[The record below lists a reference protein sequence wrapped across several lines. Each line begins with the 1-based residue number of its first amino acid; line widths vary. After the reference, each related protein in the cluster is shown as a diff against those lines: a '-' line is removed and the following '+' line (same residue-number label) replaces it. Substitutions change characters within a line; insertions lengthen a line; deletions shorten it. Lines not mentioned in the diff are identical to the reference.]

1 MPRDWRGSQIDEI
14 DRKIADASALLDD
27 PIMSDLAQD
36 ELANLEKE
44 KTSLT
49 TSDTPEDNGNFNNLI
64 LEIRAAA
71 GGDEAGLFATELAR
85 MYSRFAVLKNWK
97 MEEVDR
103 SEGGIGN
110 TKSITFKIS
119 GRGAY
124 EALKHESGVHR
135 VQRIP
140 KTESGG
146 RIHTSTVTVAIM
158 PIVPPSLVI
167 IRPEDIEFDAFRSG
181 GHGGQNVNKV
191 STAVRLKHTPTG
203 IVVTAQT
210 ERYQIQNRQIAEE
223 LLRSKIYAAEEEKR
237 QSKESSHR
245 KGQVGSGDRSE
256 KIRTYNFPQ
265 DRLTDHRTGKS
276 YHNLEKILN
285 GEIGKIVEDLSSFND
300 Q

>member
-203 IVVTAQT
+203 IVVTAQA

>member
-1 MPRDWRGSQIDEI
+1 MSKDWRQSQIDDIE
-14 DRKIADASALLDD
+14 RKIADASAMLED
-27 PIMSDLAQD
+27 PAMFELAQD
-36 ELANLEKE
+36 ELARLEKE
-44 KTSLT
+44 KAALSSSGN
-49 TSDTPEDNGNFNNLI
+49 SDEGGNFNDLI

-71 GGDEAGLFATELAR
+71 GGDEAGLFANDLAR
-85 MYSRFAVLKNWK
+85 MYSRFADTKKWK
-97 MEEVDR
+97 IEEVDR

-110 TKSITFKIS
+110 IKSITFKIS
-119 GRGAY
+119 GNGAY
-124 EALKHESGVHR
+124 EDLKYESGVHR

-158 PIVPPSLVI
+158 PIVSTSAVI
-167 IRPEDIEFDAFRSG
+167 IRPEDIEFEAYRSG

-191 STAVRLKHTPTG
+191 STAVRLKHKPTG

-223 LLRSKIYAAEEEKR
+223 LLRSKIYAAEEEKK
-237 QSKESSHR
+237 QTEESSER

-276 YHNLEKILN
+276 YHNLENILN
-285 GEIGKIVEDLSSFND
+285 GEISKIVEDLKVFNV